1 MERAEMKRA
10 EMKNNSNANQFRL
23 VIAGGKTGGQLFPGI
38 AVAQA
43 LTAADPLAKILFVGT
58 DAPFEVSTLE
68 RYGFPHNPI
77 AARPIKGGSLFSK
90 LKSISV
96 ILVSLVQ
103 SLIILIRFKP
113 DYVLGVG
120 GFSSFAVVIAAWI
133 LRIPRAIQ
141 EQNSIP
147 GITNRILSRFAN
159 TIFTSFETTRGM
171 DHHSKTRFV
180 GNPMRRII
188 PVSPTKAARQTDTD
202 PKAFTI
208 LVTGGSQ
215 GAASINQAFI
225 QAIKLMDN
233 LDEIDIIHQ
242 TGLAQEKQ
250 IRQAYGPLK
259 VSSRVQAF
267 FHDMPA
273 LQEKASLV
281 ITRAGA
287 GTISELSAKG
297 IPAILVPFPHAADDH
312 QTFNAKIMADK
323 GAAILIADKDLT
335 GPLLKETIENLMANP
350 KKLEGMGIAFKQLAM
365 PDADNIIATAI
376 LNTKRTGI

>member
-1 MERAEMKRA
+1 
-10 EMKNNSNANQFRL
+10 MKNNSNANQFKL
-23 VIAGGKTGGQLFPGI
+23 LIAGGKTGGHLFPGI

-43 LTAADPLAKILFVGT
+43 LKAANPLAEILFVGT
-58 DAPFEVSTLE
+58 DAPFEVTTLK
-68 RYGFPHNPI
+68 RYGFDHASI

-90 LKSISV
+90 FKSISV
-96 ILVSLVQ
+96 ILVSLIQ
-103 SLIILIRFKP
+103 SFIILIRFKP

-120 GFSSFAVVIAAWI
+120 GFSSFAVVVAAWI

-171 DHHSKTRFV
+171 DQNPKTRYV
-180 GNPMRRII
+180 GNPMRRN
-188 PVSPTKAARQTDTD
+188 PQANPATSDLKKKTCPET
-202 PKAFTI
+202 FTI

-225 QAIKLMDN
+225 QAIQLMDN
-233 LDEIDIIHQ
+233 LDGIDIIHQ

-250 IRQAYGPLK
+250 IQEIYGTLK
-259 VSSRVQAF
+259 VHSTVQAF

-273 LQEKASLV
+273 LQSTASLV

-297 IPAILVPFPHAADDH
+297 VACILVPFPHAADDH

-323 GAAILIADKDLT
+323 GAAILISDKDLT
-335 GPLLKETIENLMANP
+335 GQLLKETIQELMANP
-350 KKLEGMGIAFKQLAM
+350 EKLKEMGMALKQLAM
-365 PDADNIIATAI
+365 PDADKIIARSI
-376 LNTKRTGI
+376 LNTKRVGV

>member
-1 MERAEMKRA
+1 ME
-10 EMKNNSNANQFRL
+10 NNSTANPFRL
-23 VIAGGKTGGQLFPGI
+23 IIAGGKTGGHLFPGI

-43 LTAADPLAKILFVGT
+43 LTAAAPLAEILFVGT
-58 DAPFEVSTLE
+58 DAPFEVSALK
-68 RYGFPHNPI
+68 RYGFNHKAI

-96 ILVSLVQ
+96 ILVSLIQ
-103 SLIILIRFKP
+103 SMIILIQFKP

-120 GFSSFAVVIAAWI
+120 GFSSFAVVVAAWI

-159 TIFTSFETTRGM
+159 TIFTSFETTRGI
-171 DHHSKTRFV
+171 DQNPKTRYV
-180 GNPMRRII
+180 GNPMRRTSS
-188 PVSPTKAARQTDTD
+188 VSPTKPARQTDTC
-202 PKAFTI
+202 PEAFTI

-233 LDEIDIIHQ
+233 LDGINIVHQ

-250 IRQAYGPLK
+250 IQEIYGTLK
-259 VSSRVQAF
+259 VNSTVQAF

-273 LQEKASLV
+273 LQSTASLV

-297 IPAILVPFPHAADDH
+297 KPAILVPFPHAADDH

-335 GPLLKETIENLMANP
+335 GQLLKEKIQNLMANP
-350 KKLEGMGIAFKQLAM
+350 EKLKKMGTAFKQLAM
-365 PDADNIIATAI
+365 PDADKTIARAI
-376 LNTKRTGI
+376 LNTKRVGV

>member
-1 MERAEMKRA
+1 MN
-10 EMKNNSNANQFRL
+10 NNSNANQFRL
-23 VIAGGKTGGQLFPGI
+23 VIAGGKTGGHLFPGI

-43 LTAADPLAKILFVGT
+43 LTVAAPLPKILFIGT
-58 DAPFEVSTLE
+58 NAPFEVDTLE
-68 RYGFPHNPI
+68 RYKFQHKAI
-77 AARPIKGGSLFSK
+77 VARPIKGGSLFSK
-90 LKSISV
+90 LKSLSV
-96 ILVSLVQ
+96 ILVSLIQ

-120 GFSSFAVVIAAWI
+120 GFSSFAVVIAAWF

-147 GITNRILSRFAN
+147 GITNRILSRFVD

-180 GNPMRRII
+180 GNPMRRTI
-188 PVSPTKAARQTDTD
+188 PVSPTKPVRQTDS
-202 PKAFTI
+202 PEVFTI

-225 QAIKLMDN
+225 QAIRLMDN
-233 LDEIDIIHQ
+233 LDQIDIIHQ

-250 IRQAYGPLK
+250 MQQAYGTLK

-287 GTISELSAKG
+287 GAISELSAKG

-335 GPLLKETIENLMANP
+335 GPLLKKIIEDLMANP
-350 KKLEGMGIAFKQLAM
+350 EKLEGMGIAFKQLAM
-365 PDADNIIATAI
+365 PDADKIIASAI

>member
-1 MERAEMKRA
+1 MENNS
-10 EMKNNSNANQFRL
+10 EMKNNSNTHPFRL
-23 VIAGGKTGGQLFPGI
+23 LIAGGKTGGHLFPGI

-43 LTAADPLAKILFVGT
+43 LKAANPQAKILFVGT
-58 DAPFEVSTLE
+58 DAPFEVSTLK
-68 RYGFPHNPI
+68 RYGFDHRVI

-90 LKSISV
+90 LKSISL
-96 ILVSLVQ
+96 ILVSLIQ
-103 SLIILIRFKP
+103 SLLILIRFKP

-147 GITNRILSRFAN
+147 GITNRILARFAN

-171 DHHSKTRFV
+171 DHTPKTRYV
-180 GNPMRRII
+180 GNPMRRTS
-188 PVSPTKAARQTDTD
+188 PVSSAKSVLKKETVPE
-202 PKAFTI
+202 PFTI

-225 QAIKLMDN
+225 QAIQLMDH
-233 LDEIDIIHQ
+233 LDQIHIIHQ

-250 IRQAYGPLK
+250 IQEAYGTLK
-259 VSSRVQAF
+259 VHSTVQAF

-273 LQEKASLV
+273 LQSTASLV

-297 IPAILVPFPHAADDH
+297 VPAILVPFPHAADDH
-312 QTFNAKIMADK
+312 QTFNAKLLADK

-335 GPLLKETIENLMANP
+335 GKLLKETIQNLMANP
-350 KKLEGMGIAFKQLAM
+350 EKLKAMGMAFKQLAM
-365 PDADNIIATAI
+365 PDADKIIATAI
-376 LNTKRTGI
+376 LNTKRTGV

>member
-1 MERAEMKRA
+1 
-10 EMKNNSNANQFRL
+10 MKNNSTANPFRL
-23 VIAGGKTGGQLFPGI
+23 LIAGGKTGGHLFPGI

-43 LTAADPLAKILFVGT
+43 LTAENPQAEILFVGT
-58 DAPFEVSTLE
+58 DAPFEVSILK
-68 RYGFPHNPI
+68 RYGFDHRVI
-77 AARPIKGGSLFSK
+77 AARPVKGGSLFSK

-96 ILVSLVQ
+96 ILVCLIQ

-120 GFSSFAVVIAAWI
+120 GFSSFAVVVAAWI

-147 GITNRILSRFAN
+147 GITNRILARFAN

-171 DHHSKTRFV
+171 DHNPKTRYV
-180 GNPMRRII
+180 GNPMRRTS
-188 PVSPTKAARQTDTD
+188 PVPSAKSALKKDTF
-202 PKAFTI
+202 PEPFTI

-225 QAIKLMDN
+225 QAIKLMDH
-233 LDEIDIIHQ
+233 LDQINIIHQ
-242 TGLAQEKQ
+242 TGIAQEKQ
-250 IRQAYGPLK
+250 IQETYGTLK
-259 VSSRVQAF
+259 VHSTVQAF

-273 LQEKASLV
+273 LQSTASLV

-297 IPAILVPFPHAADDH
+297 VPVILVPFPHAADDH
-312 QTFNAKIMADK
+312 QTFNAKLLADK

-335 GPLLKETIENLMANP
+335 GPLLKETIQNLMANP
-350 KKLEGMGIAFKQLAM
+350 EKLKEMGMAFKQLAM
-365 PDADNIIATAI
+365 PDADRIIARAI
-376 LNTKRTGI
+376 LNTKRVGV